1 MLAKHVV
8 CLVRRDMAEA
18 IPTTVFEHEV
28 EILKDIHGDANVEV
42 VDALPDN
49 APVEIDAA
57 EEMDRLTACY
67 GMNDAGQPHAER
79 VYGRSYKGLE
89 ATGYTKKGKKKAPAE
104 DPVPTEGDGQ
114 AQ

>member
-28 EILKDIHGDANVEV
+28 EILRDIHGDANVDV
-42 VDALPDN
+42 VDTLPDN
-49 APVEIDAA
+49 DAVEIDAA
-57 EEMDRLTACY
+57 EEMDRLTAYY

-79 VYGRSYKGLE
+79 VYGRTYKNLE
-89 ATGYTKKGKKKAPAE
+89 ALTEPAKTNKSKSKEAEPGGTKSLSG
-104 DPVPTEGDGQ
+104 
-114 AQ
+114 